1 MSSVPVMSKNAV
13 KRAAKAARR
22 AEAKRLKRGNAC
34 SWEPP
39 ATDLLPTV
47 NKRAPGCRRYK
58 ATVSYNGAD
67 FHGWAPQHPP
77 GKAPLR
83 TVGSVMEGG
92 FRAAIGQRVRVHPAG
107 RTDSGVSAIG
117 QVCQFD
123 AEGYGDGPADLA
135 ELCQRIN
142 AELPSD
148 CRVLKLE
155 HATPNFAAMG
165 NLWKRYAYTVPGGPN
180 DTAETPAELLR
191 FCQRVLQQQGCRS
204 RTIAG
209 GSSRV
214 EEGCVVAEGG
224 EEVAPAPPSRDQ
236 NQNLN
241 LDLDR
246 MRASAAVLV
255 GRHDFA
261 AFQSKGG
268 RKSTVRTLHSCEV
281 SWADGKGLRI
291 EVNGDGFLY
300 NMVRILC
307 GTLLEAGCGLRTVG
321 ETAQLVA
328 PGGGMASAADEDSDL
343 DAELVT
349 AATRVLAGPT
359 LPAEHLCLEHVE
371 FDTPWPA
378 SD

>member
-1 MSSVPVMSKNAV
+1 MCADVHNLRHAV
-13 KRAAKAARR
+13 K
-22 AEAKRLKRGNAC
+22 
-34 SWEPP
+34 
-39 ATDLLPTV
+39 
-47 NKRAPGCRRYK
+47 
-58 ATVSYNGAD
+58 
-67 FHGWAPQHPP
+67 
-77 GKAPLR
+77 
-83 TVGSVMEGG
+83 
-92 FRAAIGQRVRVHPAG
+92 
-107 RTDSGVSAIG
+107 
-117 QVCQFD
+117 
-123 AEGYGDGPADLA
+123 GYGDGPADLA

-291 EVNGDGFLY
+291 EVIGDGFLY

>member
-1 MSSVPVMSKNAV
+1 M
-13 KRAAKAARR
+13 
-22 AEAKRLKRGNAC
+22 
-34 SWEPP
+34 
-39 ATDLLPTV
+39 
-47 NKRAPGCRRYK
+47 
-58 ATVSYNGAD
+58 
-67 FHGWAPQHPP
+67 
-77 GKAPLR
+77 
-83 TVGSVMEGG
+83 
-92 FRAAIGQRVRVHPAG
+92 
-107 RTDSGVSAIG
+107 
-117 QVCQFD
+117 
-123 AEGYGDGPADLA
+123 
-135 ELCQRIN
+135 
-142 AELPSD
+142 
-148 CRVLKLE
+148 
-155 HATPNFAAMG
+155 
-165 NLWKRYAYTVPGGPN
+165 LWLG
-180 DTAETPAELLR
+180 
-191 FCQRVLQQQGCRS
+191 
-204 RTIAG
+204 
-209 GSSRV
+209 
-214 EEGCVVAEGG
+214 GG